1 MKDVEDLIKASGV
14 TADSASLDVMMSRL
28 EGKSLQELIKEGS
41 KSLPAMPAGGAAA
54 ATGGGAAAG
63 GGATPEEKKKEAET
77 EEDVDMGDLFGGGE
91 DDY

>member
-14 TADSASLDVMMSRL
+14 TADSASLDIMMSRL
-28 EGKSLQELIKEGS
+28 ERKSLQELIKEGS
-41 KSLPAMPAGGAAA
+41 KSLADMPAGGAAA
-54 ATGGGAAAG
+54 TG